1 MKLITIGLVA
11 LPIIATSFFIS
22 NMVEKDYGAFHNP
35 LNSIPKDSQF
45 AKIIDGNTEGCL
57 TKPSQTKPVDLSQI
71 RALKTAKTAREAINI
86 LGNAFCET
94 TDKTLR
100 YFTANGKKIDISL
113 VNDFLDYDFSSPTKT
128 NQLHKG
134 IPTPIPRK
142 PQSKL

>member
-1 MKLITIGLVA
+1 MKLITIALVA

-22 NMVEKDYGAFHNP
+22 NMVEKDYLAFHNP
-35 LNSIPKDSQF
+35 LNSIPKGSQF

-71 RALKTAKTAREAINI
+71 RALKTAKTAREAMNI
-86 LGNAFCET
+86 LGNSFCET

-113 VNDFLDYDFSSPTKT
+113 DKVLDYDFSSTTKT

-134 IPTPIPRK
+134 ISAPIPRK

>member
-11 LPIIATSFFIS
+11 LPIVATSFFIS

-35 LNSIPKDSQF
+35 LNFLPKDSQF
-45 AKIIDGNTEGCL
+45 AKIIEGNTEGCL

-71 RALKTAKTAREAINI
+71 RALKTAKTLREAAVIA
-86 LGNAFCET
+86 GNSFCET

-100 YFTANGKKIDISL
+100 YFTTNGKKIDISL
-113 VNDFLDYDFSSPTKT
+113 DKILDYDLSRTTAP

-134 IPTPIPRK
+134 ISTPVPRK